1 MPSPKNLPNLFP
13 PQGIKSG
20 PRNSPPLRSPLA
32 TSFPHHRPCDYPSAT
47 SEWSQ
52 PLDAQL
58 ERYKQVAAPRV
69 PNRSGVPVSSF
80 LAEIKSPTQKGE
92 LNSLSSLSRLVDEQ
106 IPRRLPAMGGVVG
119 EEPIYVDMGP
129 SGGAAVGHDVPSAGS
144 TDDGVGRCYSAAPDH
159 MDTVPVGATGMMQ
172 LGAWSAHASPSVNL
186 THCASDAGCYGFAMQ
201 QDGYEGNAMQVT
213 QDYTVYQWGVEALE
227 EERNDLLDLSW
238 KNNGLYA
245 YAFSRDIARSSML
258 PVKGCRQQG
267 IECER

>member
-1 MPSPKNLPNLFP
+1 MNLHEVGSL
-13 PQGIKSG
+13 
-20 PRNSPPLRSPLA
+20 
-32 TSFPHHRPCDYPSAT
+32 SA
-47 SEWSQ
+47 
-52 PLDAQL
+52 
-58 ERYKQVAAPRV
+58 
-69 PNRSGVPVSSF
+69 SF
-80 LAEIKSPTQKGE
+80 LAEIKSPTKKGE

-172 LGAWSAHASPSVNL
+172 LGAWSAHASPSINL

-213 QDYTVYQWGVEALE
+213 QDYTTYQWGVEALE
-227 EERNDLLDLSW
+227 EKRNDLLDLSW

-245 YAFSRDIARSSML
+245 YEFSRDIARRC
-258 PVKGCRQQG
+258 P
-267 IECER
+267 

>member
-1 MPSPKNLPNLFP
+1 MNLHEVGSL
-13 PQGIKSG
+13 
-20 PRNSPPLRSPLA
+20 
-32 TSFPHHRPCDYPSAT
+32 SA
-47 SEWSQ
+47 
-52 PLDAQL
+52 
-58 ERYKQVAAPRV
+58 
-69 PNRSGVPVSSF
+69 SF